1 MPRGSFADTSRSWE
15 SLQAACI
22 ANASELP
29 EAGTFTQALTEIQT
43 EVREIKAIQED
54 LEGRRQGTTQRL
66 NEAVKRGE
74 EAARRLRGYVK
85 ARMGTNTEFLV
96 QFGIAPIR
104 PLKGR
109 RKSPANPAPPPPAEP
124 ASVKE

>member
-1 MPRGSFADTSRSWE
+1 MPKGSFADTSLDWE
-15 SLQAACI
+15 SLQAACL
-22 ANASELP
+22 ANARELSAVEP
-29 EAGTFTQALTEIQT
+29 FAQALSAIQT
-43 EVREIKAIQED
+43 EVRETKALQED
-54 LEGRRQGTTQRL
+54 LEGKRQGTTQRL

-85 ARMGTNTEFLV
+85 ARIGTNTEFLV

-109 RKSPANPAPPPPAEP
+109 RKSPAPPVPPPPAEP
-124 ASVKE
+124 GAVKE